1 MKWPAP
7 SPSAR
12 AIEME
17 ASPSADVRAAATVEP
32 VARVTAPVAAPTFTF
47 VIPAYNEADDIVMT
61 LECAL
66 AQRLR
71 PHEIIVVDDGS
82 TDGTLEKLHR
92 LRDNGLIVVI
102 EHGQNRGAAAAR
114 NTAIAAATGDVLVF
128 VDADNWPPVDF
139 LERLAPLYQEGF
151 DFVSVE
157 SRVAN
162 QQNVIG
168 RFQQAKHAHCYGGA
182 RRGRVGYTQAFSCRR
197 TAAIAVGFPEQLP
210 GFGGEDVE
218 FFDRL
223 LRSGYAWKGDFS
235 IEVLNQVPDT
245 LRDFWCQYR
254 GRGKAVPYIEY
265 RLKGWPLPLV
275 TARRTLAAVK
285 SMAVAV
291 AVVPHAQTA
300 VRMSKHSARGWR
312 DVPAFWMLQNMLYA
326 AHRAGE
332 WQSLRRLWREK
343 RGATP

>member
-1 MKWPAP
+1 LALQINPRTDD
-7 SPSAR
+7 R
-12 AIEME
+12 A
-17 ASPSADVRAAATVEP
+17 SSRAHT
-32 VARVTAPVAAPTFTF
+32 PTFSF
-47 VIPAYNEADDIVMT
+47 VIPAYNEADDIITT

-71 PHEIIVVDDGS
+71 PQEIIVVDDGS
-82 TDGTLEKLHR
+82 TDGTLDKLQR
-92 LRDNGLIVVI
+92 LRDDGLIVVI

-139 LERLAPLYQEGF
+139 LERLAPLYEQGF

-168 RFQQAKHAHCYGGA
+168 RFQQAKHEYCYGA
-182 RRGRVGYTQAFSCRR
+182 KRRGKVGYTQAFSCRR
-197 TAAIAVGFPEQLP
+197 SAAIAIGFPEQLP

-223 LRSGYAWKGDFS
+223 LRSGYAWKGDFA

-245 LRDFWCQYR
+245 LGDFWRQYR
-254 GRGKAVPYIEY
+254 GRGKAVPYIEH
-265 RLKGWPLPLV
+265 RLKARPLPLV
-275 TARRTLAAVK
+275 TARRALAAAK
-285 SMAVAV
+285 SLAIAV
-291 AVVPHAQTA
+291 AVVPHARA
-300 VRMSKHSARGWR
+300 AIRMSAHSQRGWR
-312 DVPAFWMLQNMLYA
+312 DAPAFWMLQNTLYA

-343 RGATP
+343 SGGTP

>member
-1 MKWPAP
+1 MQAP
-7 SPSAR
+7 SP
-12 AIEME
+12 
-17 ASPSADVRAAATVEP
+17 
-32 VARVTAPVAAPTFTF
+32 TFSF
-47 VIPAYNEADDIVMT
+47 VIPAYNEADDIITT

-71 PHEIIVVDDGS
+71 PQEIIVVDDGS
-82 TDGTLEKLHR
+82 TDGTLDKLQR
-92 LRDNGLIVVI
+92 LRKDGLIVVI
-102 EHGQNRGAAAAR
+102 EHGENRGAAAAR
-114 NTAIAAATGDVLVF
+114 NTAIAAARGDVLVF

-139 LERLAPLYQEGF
+139 LERLAPLYEQGV

-168 RFQQAKHAHCYGGA
+168 RFQQAKHAYCYGGK

-197 TAAIAVGFPEQLP
+197 SAALAVGFPEQLP

-223 LRSGYAWKGDFS
+223 LRSGYAWKGDFT

-245 LRDFWCQYR
+245 MRDFWRQYR
-254 GRGKAVPYIEY
+254 GRGKAVPYIEH
-265 RLKGWPLPLV
+265 RLQGRALPLV
-275 TARRTLAAVK
+275 TVRRALAAAK
-285 SMAVAV
+285 SAVLGL
-291 AVVPHAQTA
+291 AVVPHARA
-300 VRMSKHSARGWR
+300 AMRMAAHSPRGWR
-312 DVPAFWMLQNMLYA
+312 DIPAFWMLQNTLYA

-343 RGATP
+343 NRGTP

>member
-1 MKWPAP
+1 MTLQTTPRHEIAPALG
-7 SPSAR
+7 A
-12 AIEME
+12 
-17 ASPSADVRAAATVEP
+17 VV
-32 VARVTAPVAAPTFTF
+32 PTFSF
-47 VIPAYNEADDIVMT
+47 VIPAYNEADDIVTT

-82 TDGTLEKLHR
+82 TDCTLENLQQ
-92 LRDNGLIVVI
+92 LRDDGLIVVI
-102 EHGQNRGAAAAR
+102 EHGKNRGAAAAR
-114 NTAIAAATGDVLVF
+114 NTAISAATGDVLVF

-139 LERLAPLYQEGF
+139 LERLAPLYEQGF

-168 RFQQAKHAHCYGGA
+168 RFQQAKHAYCYGGK
-182 RRGRVGYTQAFSCRR
+182 RRGKVGYTQAFSCRR
-197 TAAIAVGFPEQLP
+197 SAAIAVGFPEQLP

-245 LRDFWCQYR
+245 IADFWRQYR
-254 GRGKAVPYIEY
+254 ARGKAVPYIEH
-265 RLKGWPLPLV
+265 RLKGWPLQFV
-275 TARRTLAAVK
+275 AARRALSAAK
-285 SMAVAV
+285 SIARAVL
-291 AVVPHAQTA
+291 VVPHALTA
-300 VRMSKHSARGWR
+300 LRMSKHSSRGWR
-312 DVPAFWMLQNMLYA
+312 DAPAFFVLQHVLFA
-326 AHRAGE
+326 AHRVGE
-332 WQSLRRLWREK
+332 WRSVRELWRARK
-343 RGATP
+343 GARA

>member
-1 MKWPAP
+1 LNRAADSRSALKVGSEVIPPAVVRHVL
-7 SPSAR
+7 SAVTAGR
-12 AIEME
+12 AIE
-17 ASPSADVRAAATVEP
+17 
-32 VARVTAPVAAPTFTF
+32 PVAAPTFSF
-47 VIPAYNEADDIVMT
+47 VIPAYNEADDIITT

-71 PHEIIVVDDGS
+71 PLEIIVVDDGS
-82 TDGTLEKLHR
+82 TDGTLAKLQK
-92 LRDNGLIVVI
+92 LRDDGLIVVI
-102 EHGQNRGAAAAR
+102 EHGQNTGAAAAR
-114 NTAIAAATGDVLVF
+114 NAAIAAATGDVLVF

-139 LERLAPLYQEGF
+139 LERLAPLYEQGF

>member
-1 MKWPAP
+1 MTLQITP
-7 SPSAR
+7 R
-12 AIEME
+12 REN
-17 ASPSADVRAAATVEP
+17 ATVTP
-32 VARVTAPVAAPTFTF
+32 AGVPTFSF
-47 VIPAYNEADDIVMT
+47 VIPAYNEADDIITT

-82 TDGTLEKLHR
+82 TDGTLEKLR
-92 LRDNGLIVVI
+92 VLRDEGLIVVI
-102 EHGQNRGAAAAR
+102 EHGKNRGAAAAR

-139 LERLAPLYQEGF
+139 LERLAPLYQRGF

-157 SRVAN
+157 SRIAN
-162 QQNVIG
+162 QRNVIG
-168 RFQQAKHAHCYGGA
+168 RFQQAQHEYCYGGE

-197 TAAIAVGFPEQLP
+197 SAAIAVGFPEQLP

-245 LRDFWCQYR
+245 LRDFWRQYR
-254 GRGKAVPYIEY
+254 GRGKAVPYIEH
-265 RLKGWPLPLV
+265 RLKGWPLQFV
-275 TARRTLAAVK
+275 TARRALASVKSIGLAA
-285 SMAVAV
+285 AVA
-291 AVVPHAQTA
+291 PHAVTA
-300 VRMSKHSARGWR
+300 LRMSKHSSRGRR
-312 DVPAFWMLQNMLYA
+312 DAAAFFALRNVLFA
-326 AHRAGE
+326 AHRLGE
-332 WQSLRRLWREK
+332 WRSVRELWRVRRKEQ
-343 RGATP
+343 A